1 MKKIYVGI
9 MLFMM
14 AILAATIS
22 ATILAAPSTQESNCL
37 FYTETV
43 QGEGGYS
50 VCDDAQANFRSAFE
64 TWGLQK

>member
-1 MKKIYVGI
+1 MKKIYLV
-9 MLFMM
+9 MVLLLA
-14 AILAATIS
+14 AILATTIS
-22 ATILAAPSTQESNCL
+22 AAPAYQESNCV

-64 TWGLQK
+64 VWGVR